1 MTPTQP
7 DNQHNFHSRFPWV
20 GLYEEL
26 SEKLLNYRSKE
37 KREELC
43 EWIHEQAENKVAGFV
58 NKAEGR
64 SLFIDQFKN
73 DEPGPFEDIDPFT
86 VFSIF
91 NRSKQDVDERKDLL
105 AKFCAKLGVTSPNNG
120 DSHTMLTGFEFDG
133 IPTSNPTSFWFFAY
147 EKDRQPDDI
156 EKLWSMFA
164 AASKLSQHDTN
175 RNRTEFCHAFDNA
188 LLVKQTAL
196 KLLSMGLFWTYP
208 RFFPTLDE
216 NSRSYISK
224 YLMDKPFVEY
234 LEVKSWDKKM
244 TGEKYLEIKDGLLDE
259 INKPNFTPYSLPEI
273 SLKAWEEKDSP
284 PPPPPP
290 PPPSENYTIEDIN
303 KEGCFLGEEEL
314 KQLLKTW
321 CKKKNL
327 ILQGPPGTGKT
338 WLAKRLAYA
347 LIGSKLPER
356 VNSIQFHPNLSYE
369 DFVRGW
375 RPTKQGKLEIVEG
388 LFMQTLNA
396 ARKSPEDKFV
406 IVIEEINR
414 GNPAH
419 IFGEMLT
426 LIEADKRCEEEAL
439 KLSYPDQYGKYDP
452 VYVSDNLYIIGTM
465 NTADR
470 SLALIDFALRR
481 RFGFFT
487 LDPQLNHSWKEWV
500 TKKCNMPEHLA
511 DNIAIKMTEVNES
524 IVGDLGKQ
532 FKIGHSYVTPTSS
545 FSQNTQEA
553 YDWFCQVVETEI
565 DPLLDEYWFDEPD
578 KVKEALKILRSALT
592 SSS

>member
-7 DNQHNFHSRFPWV
+7 ENQYNFHSRFPWV

-105 AKFCAKLGVTSPNNG
+105 AKFWAKLGVPTPDNG

-156 EKLWSMFA
+156 DKLWSTFA
-164 AASKLSQHDTN
+164 AASKLSQHDTDG
-175 RNRTEFCHAFDNA
+175 NRTEFCRAFDDA

-216 NSRSYISK
+216 NSRSYILKYTKDKLFVK
-224 YLMDKPFVEY
+224 YLGA
-234 LEVKSWDKKM
+234 KSWDKKM
-244 TGEKYLEIKDGLLDE
+244 TGAKYLEIRDALLAE
-259 INKPNFTPYSLPEI
+259 IENVSFIARSLPEI
-273 SLKAWEEKDSP
+273 SLKAWENRNG
-284 PPPPPP
+284 
-290 PPPSENYTIEDIN
+290 NYTVEDIR
-303 KEGCFLGEEEL
+303 KEGCFLEEDEL

-347 LIGSKLPER
+347 LIGSKLPEH

-388 LFMQTLNA
+388 LFMQTLTA

-406 IVIEEINR
+406 IIIEEINR

-426 LIEADKRCEEEAL
+426 LIEADKRYEEEAL

-452 VYVSDNLYIIGTM
+452 VYVSGNLYIIGTM

-511 DNIAIKMTEVNES
+511 DKIAIKMTEVNES
-524 IVGDLGKQ
+524 IAGDLGKQ
-532 FKIGHSYVTPTSS
+532 FKIGHSYVTPTNS
-545 FSQNTQEA
+545 FSQGELEA
-553 YDWFCQVVETEI
+553 NDWFVQVLETEI
-565 DPLLDEYWFDEPD
+565 APLLEEYWFDEPD
-578 KVKEALKILRSALT
+578 KVEEALKILRSALT